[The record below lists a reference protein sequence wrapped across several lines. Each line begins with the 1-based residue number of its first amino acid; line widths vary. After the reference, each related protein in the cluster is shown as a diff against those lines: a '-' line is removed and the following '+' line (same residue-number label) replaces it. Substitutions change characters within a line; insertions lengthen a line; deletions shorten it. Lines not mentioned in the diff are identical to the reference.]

1 MCLNKLFRNG
11 KHETT
16 MQIRFWVF
24 GEPSLQQR
32 IIGITHRML
41 WILHMDLDEMFEL

>member
-1 MCLNKLFRNG
+1 
-11 KHETT
+11 